1 MESNIQDIEKIEN
14 LLKIG
19 SYNKMYRVNFNGQR
33 IYVQEEPFAYFSGLT
48 GALSAATFKGDQDAK
63 RLASWRNSMID
74 SFGEANTEN
83 YVAMTADFGT
93 LLHMAMVTIKDKGL
107 IKWDEERDKAYDY
120 FVKCYKAK
128 SLDPDL
134 KTIKKIVY
142 EYQKHVASLLQWVYE
157 RVQEIYAI
165 EVPVKWD
172 TLRIATPID
181 IFCSCRQT
189 EKGQFANTTVNI
201 KTSSQI
207 SNHQLEQISCEMH
220 MWNQTYARGTNEI
233 LPLIGE
239 NSQYADFTGIIRTKD
254 WNESKSPTYEY
265 KYLTSDQ
272 AKIYWEA
279 AKCRLQLCLN
289 SSASYFPSP
298 VNRSFKGE
306 TKIGE
311 MPVIESKSLEEEWKS
326 IEILES

>member
-19 SYNKMYRVNFNGQR
+19 SYNKMYRINFNGQR
-33 IYVQEEPFAYFSGLT
+33 IYVQEEPFAHYSGLT

-63 RLASWRNSMID
+63 RLTSWRNSMID

-120 FVKCYKAK
+120 FVNCYKVK

-165 EVPVKWD
+165 EVPVKWES
-172 TLRIATPID
+172 LKIATPID

-189 EKGQFANTTVNI
+189 EKGPFANTTVNI

-220 MWNQTYARGTNEI
+220 MWNQTYGGE
-233 LPLIGE
+233 LPLNDTKKNAE
-239 NSQYADFTGIIRTKD
+239 FTGIIRTKD

-265 KYLTSDQ
+265 KYLTLDQ

-279 AKCRLQLCLN
+279 AKARLQLCLN

-311 MPVIESKSLEEEWKS
+311 IPVIESTTLKEEWNS
-326 IEILES
+326 ILTEAV